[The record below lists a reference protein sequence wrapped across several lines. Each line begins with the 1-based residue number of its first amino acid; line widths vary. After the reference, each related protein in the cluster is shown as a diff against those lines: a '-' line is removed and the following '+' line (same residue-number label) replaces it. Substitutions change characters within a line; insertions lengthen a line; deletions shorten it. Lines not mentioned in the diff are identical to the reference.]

1 MTAAIKIIKDE
12 HLAIAS
18 VLYGLQAAI
27 RRIGEGSAPDMRL
40 LDALLRYVEQFPE
53 RLHHPKESG
62 TLFPAV
68 VARCAEAQVLV
79 DVLDAEHALGA
90 SLIEALRAMFARFS
104 NGDSLAF
111 APFATAVDEYAD
123 FHWRHMQREED
134 RLLPLAASHLTA
146 EDWDRVNAAF
156 RANDN
161 PLDGIRPKDEAESLY
176 RRILSLAD
184 HSARAAGVASP
195 ARSR

>member
-1 MTAAIKIIKDE
+1 MPAALRIIRDE

-18 VLYGLQAAI
+18 VLYGLRTAV
-27 RRIGEGSAPDMRL
+27 RRIAEGGAPDFRL

-68 VARCAEAQVLV
+68 VARCPEAQNLV
-79 DVLDAEHALGA
+79 DALDAEHALGA
-90 SLIEALRAMFARFS
+90 SLIEVLRTMFARLA
-104 NGDSLAF
+104 NGDVTAF
-111 APFATAVDEYAD
+111 TPFATAVDEYAD

-134 RLLPLAASHLTA
+134 RLLPLAETHLT
-146 EDWDRVNAAF
+146 EDDWERVNAAF

-161 PLDGIRPKDEAESLY
+161 PLEGIAPKQEAEILY
-176 RRILSLAD
+176 RRILSLAQTMP
-184 HSARAAGVASP
+184 AAEP

>member
-1 MTAAIKIIKDE
+1 MPAALRVIRDE

-18 VLYGLQAAI
+18 VLYGLRAAV
-27 RRIGEGSAPDMRL
+27 RRIAEGGTPDFRL
-40 LDALLRYVEQFPE
+40 LDALLRYIEQFPE

-68 VARCAEAQVLV
+68 VARCPEARDLV
-79 DVLDAEHALGA
+79 DALDAEHALGA
-90 SLIEALRAMFARFS
+90 SLIEVLRTMLTRFS
-104 NGDSLAF
+104 NGESTAF

-134 RLLPLAASHLTA
+134 RLLPLAQTHLTA
-146 EDWDRVNAAF
+146 EDWERVSAAF

-161 PLDGIRPKDEAESLY
+161 PLEGIAPKHEAETLY
-176 RRILSLAD
+176 RRILSLVQ
-184 HSARAAGVASP
+184 SLPAAEP
-195 ARSR
+195 ARPR